1 MPCPRLRRVL
11 LCSALFALPL
21 SAMAMEDHAHEDGKA
36 APAQAAGDHQ
46 PPAGRH
52 DGHNEHDGHEAHDG
66 DRGGAPRENHGALE
80 EEHDHEEH
88 GHGEH
93 GHEPHAVRLSPEQRA
108 AVGIVVESLR
118 PSPMATEIRAPGE
131 VRQDAYAT
139 ARVSPRIAAQVI
151 ARRARLGE
159 EVRAGQALVT
169 LSSVAM
175 AEAQGELMVAERE
188 WQRVRK
194 LGKSVVS
201 ERRYTEARIAA
212 QQARA
217 RVLAYGMSRAQVE
230 RLLRDGDVSRADGR
244 FQLLSPIDGTVVADD
259 FILGELVE
267 PGRVLFEVTDE
278 HRLWIEARLSPA
290 QAAGIRVG
298 AVARWE
304 TATEK
309 GRGEVIQLH
318 HRLDESTRT
327 LGVRIGLVN
336 EDHRLHPGQ
345 FVQVYLSTAEAGMA
359 LSVPEAALQRSMDGD
374 WVVFVETA
382 EGFEPKE
389 VERLR
394 DAGGRVVIGG
404 LPEGTP
410 VVVRGAFFLQSEL
423 AKSGFAVHNH

>member
-1 MPCPRLRRVL
+1 
-11 LCSALFALPL
+11 
-21 SAMAMEDHAHEDGKA
+21 
-36 APAQAAGDHQ
+36 
-46 PPAGRH
+46 
-52 DGHNEHDGHEAHDG
+52 
-66 DRGGAPRENHGALE
+66 
-80 EEHDHEEH
+80 
-88 GHGEH
+88 
-93 GHEPHAVRLSPEQRA
+93 
-108 AVGIVVESLR
+108 
-118 PSPMATEIRAPGE
+118 MATEIRAPGE